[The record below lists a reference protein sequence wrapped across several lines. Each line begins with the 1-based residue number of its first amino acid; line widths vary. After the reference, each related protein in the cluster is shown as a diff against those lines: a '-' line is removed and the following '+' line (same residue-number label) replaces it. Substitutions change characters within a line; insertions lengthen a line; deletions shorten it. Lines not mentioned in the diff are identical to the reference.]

1 MTRVLIVDDKVDNI
15 YYLNALLGAHGC
27 GVESARHGAEALLK
41 ARQAP
46 PDLVI
51 SDLLMPV
58 MDGYTLLRHW
68 REDPHLKDVPFI
80 VYTAT
85 YTEPEDERLALQLGA
100 DAFILKPC
108 EPDDFLAQVRAVER
122 DAHSARSVPTNQP
135 VADEVGLL
143 RAYSETLVH
152 KLEKKSLELEKAN
165 RSLQNDI
172 AAREKAEAALRES
185 EERFRQL
192 AENIDD
198 VLSLRSPDGDFFIY
212 VSPTYEAVWGR
223 SRASLYASPS
233 DWLAAIHADDRERVA
248 ASVPR
253 QVLGPWEE
261 VFRLIRPDGTL
272 RWIRSRAFPVRDA
285 SGHVYRIAGVS
296 RDITEQRR
304 LEEQFLQAQKMEAV
318 GRLAGGVAHDFNNLL
333 SVILGYTSFVLDQLA
348 PEGSIRESM
357 EEVWRAGERA
367 TDLTRQ
373 LLAFSRHQVLEP
385 RVLKLSYVVAQM
397 EGMLRRLL
405 GEDIELSLLTTQTPG
420 RVYVDLSQ
428 VEQIVMNL
436 AVNARDAMP
445 RGGKL
450 SMEVANVE
458 LDENDAR
465 ERAVAKGAYVMLAV
479 SDSGSGM
486 DAATRARIF
495 EPFFTTKEKGKG
507 TGLGLSTVYGIV
519 RQSNG
524 YICVASEP
532 EQGTTFQVYLP
543 RTDRAAESEAPPPA
557 PLVTL
562 RGSETILLAEDD
574 AQVRVMTRALLARH
588 GYRVLDAANGSDAVR
603 LSEQYD
609 GFIHLLLTDVVMPRM
624 NGRELAQRLALCRPQ
639 MSVMYMSGYTED
651 AIIYGGI
658 LDTGVPF
665 LRKPITPEAL
675 LRKVRGVLNA
685 ACGDPV
691 RA

>member
-1 MTRVLIVDDKVDNI
+1 MTRVLVVDDKVDNI
-15 YYLNALLGAHGC
+15 YYLHALLGAHGC

-41 ARQAP
+41 ARQTP
-46 PDLVI
+46 PDVVI

-68 REDPHLKDVPFI
+68 KADPRLKDVPFI

-85 YTEPEDERLALQLGA
+85 YTEPEDEQLALRLGA

-108 EPDDFLAQVRAVER
+108 EPDAFLAQVKEVESHVRA
-122 DAHSARSVPTNQP
+122 ASSTPTKQP
-135 VADEVGLL
+135 VADELGLL
-143 RAYSETLVH
+143 REYNEALVH
-152 KLEKKSLELEKAN
+152 KLEEKSLQLEKTN
-165 RSLQNDI
+165 RSLQSDI
-172 AAREKAEAALRES
+172 AAREKVEAALRES

-192 AENIDD
+192 AENIED
-198 VLSLRSPDGDFFIY
+198 VFWLRSPDGDFFIY
-212 VSPTYEAVWGR
+212 VSPIYEAVWGR
-223 SRASLYASPS
+223 SRASLYASS
-233 DWLAAIHADDRERVA
+233 RDWLEAVHVDDRERVWA
-248 ASVPR
+248 AVPR
-253 QVLGPWEE
+253 QVLGSWEE
-261 VFRLIRPDGTL
+261 VFRIVRPDGSL
-272 RWIRSRAFPVRDA
+272 RWIRSRAYPVRDA
-285 SGHVYRIAGVS
+285 TGRVYRIAGVS

-333 SVILGYTSFVLDQLA
+333 SVILGYTSFVLDQLPPAA
-348 PEGSIRESM
+348 PLRDSI

-385 RVLKLSYVVAQM
+385 RVLKLSQVVAQM

-405 GEDIELSLLTTQTPG
+405 GEDIELSLLTAQTPG
-420 RVYVDLSQ
+420 KVYADPSQ

-436 AVNARDAMP
+436 VVNARDAMP
-445 RGGKL
+445 HGGTL
-450 SMEVANVE
+450 SIEVANVE
-458 LDENDAR
+458 FGDDDV
-465 ERAVAKGAYVMLAV
+465 RAQGVSPGAHVMLAV
-479 SDSGSGM
+479 TDSGSGM

-519 RQSNG
+519 SQSHG
-524 YICVASEP
+524 HISVASEP
-532 EQGTTFQVYLP
+532 ERGTTFQIYLP
-543 RTDRAAESEAPPPA
+543 RTDRVLESEAPAPP
-557 PLVTL
+557 PPTVL

-588 GYRVLDAANGSDAVR
+588 GYRVLAAQNGSEAAL

-624 NGRELAQRLALCRPQ
+624 NGRELAERLALTRPE
-639 MSVMYMSGYTED
+639 MSVLYMSGYTED
-651 AIIYGGI
+651 SVVYGGI
-658 LDTGVPF
+658 FDTGVPF

-675 LRKVRGVLNA
+675 LRKVRAVLNA
-685 ACGDPV
+685 TQGDP
-691 RA
+691 ALA